1 MKKIIITPRPF
12 VGKGKVYIDK
22 LKSAGYQVECN
33 NSGGRYSKE
42 ELIEKI
48 KDANAIIT
56 GNDPL
61 SREVIDQAKNL
72 KVISKYGVGLDNID
86 VDYANSKDIVVHK
99 ALNANSISVAEM
111 TILMM
116 LSSSRKYVEIESQ
129 ARNGKDIRLVG
140 YELYQKNLGLIG
152 LGAIGQH
159 VAHIAHSM
167 GMTITAHDPHIDKSK
182 VPSYIELKSPDEI
195 YQYSDVISLHLPLL
209 DSTRNIINDSVF
221 EKMKSSAILINTARG
236 GLVDEKSLYT
246 ALSNQKIAFAS
257 EDIELRERSKELTEL
272 KNYSITPHAASF
284 TDETDHN
291 TMQISIKNVLQ
302 ELEKE

>member
-1 MKKIIITPRPF
+1 MIR
-12 VGKGKVYIDK
+12 
-22 LKSAGYQVECN
+22 Q
-33 NSGGRYSKE
+33 
-42 ELIEKI
+42 
-48 KDANAIIT
+48 
-56 GNDPL
+56 
-61 SREVIDQAKNL
+61 NL

-221 EKMKSSAILINTARG
+221 EKMKSSAILINTAGWIGR
-236 GLVDEKSLYT
+236 
-246 ALSNQKIAFAS
+246 
-257 EDIELRERSKELTEL
+257 
-272 KNYSITPHAASF
+272 
-284 TDETDHN
+284 
-291 TMQISIKNVLQ
+291 
-302 ELEKE
+302 

>member
-22 LKSAGYQVECN
+22 LKSAGYHVECN

-48 KDANAIIT
+48 KYADAIIT

-61 SREVIDQAKNL
+61 DREVIDQAKNL

-86 VDYANSKDIVVHK
+86 VNYANRKGIVVHK

-111 TILMM
+111 AILMM
-116 LSSSRKYVEIESQ
+116 LSSCRKYVETENQ
-129 ARNGKDIRLVG
+129 ARNGQDVRLVG
-140 YELYQKNLGLIG
+140 HELYQKTLGLIG

-159 VAHIAHSM
+159 VAHIAHSL
-167 GMTITAHDPHIDKSK
+167 GMIITAYDPYLDKNK
-182 VPSYIELKSPDEI
+182 VPSYIELKSLDDI
-195 YQYSDVISLHLPLL
+195 YHHSDILSLHLPLL
-209 DSTRNIINDSVF
+209 DNTRNLINETVF
-221 EKMKSSAILINTARG
+221 DKIKPSAILINTARG
-236 GLVDEKSLYT
+236 GLVDEESLYS
-246 ALSNQKIAFAS
+246 ALINQKIAFAS
-257 EDIELRERSKELTEL
+257 EDIELKERSAKIKEL

-284 TDETDHN
+284 TNEAEHN